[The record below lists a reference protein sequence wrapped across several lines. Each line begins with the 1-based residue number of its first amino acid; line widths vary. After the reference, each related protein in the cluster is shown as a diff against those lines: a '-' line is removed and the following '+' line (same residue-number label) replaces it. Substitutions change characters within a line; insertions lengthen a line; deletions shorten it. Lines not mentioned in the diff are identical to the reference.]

1 MPIKGTFPKNVKKLI
16 RTNSLY
22 IEYTFFRPN
31 LQKFGKKLGKKAKN
45 RIFAKNH
52 PTFLRLVSSPLYYWT
67 EYYKGDKL

>member
-22 IEYTFFRPN
+22 IEYSFFRTN
-31 LQKFGKKLGKKAKN
+31 LQKIGKKLGKKTKN
-45 RIFAKNH
+45 RIIAKKH
-52 PTFLRLVSSPLYYWT
+52 PNFLRLALSPLYYWT

>member
-1 MPIKGTFPKNVKKLI
+1 MPIKGAFPKNVKKLI

-52 PTFLRLVSSPLYYWT
+52 PTFYV
-67 EYYKGDKL
+67 

>member
-1 MPIKGTFPKNVKKLI
+1 MPIKGAFPKNVKKLI

-45 RIFAKNH
+45 HIFTKKTSLFF
-52 PTFLRLVSSPLYYWT
+52 TFSFIPLILL
-67 EYYKGDKL
+67 D